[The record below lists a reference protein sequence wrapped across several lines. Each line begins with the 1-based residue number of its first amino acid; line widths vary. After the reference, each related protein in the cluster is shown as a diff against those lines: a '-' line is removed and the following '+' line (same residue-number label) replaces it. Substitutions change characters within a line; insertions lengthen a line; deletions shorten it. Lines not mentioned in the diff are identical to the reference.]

1 MTKNKDKE
9 RILKAARENPQI
21 TYQGIP
27 IRLSVDFSAE
37 TLQVR
42 REWHNIFRI
51 IKEENLQPE
60 YSARLSFRL
69 DGGIKNFT
77 N

>member
-21 TYQGIP
+21 TYKGIP